1 MAHSVTSTY
10 EVLLLTGAGPSSA
23 PAAERWSGAGPVP
36 DGAGDASVALM
47 DTTARGPP
55 APPRLPGL
63 SRPSAVPGLDVS
75 TCRLC
80 AGAGG
85 GWGAGKREEGLRS
98 APRPAELPHAEPPG
112 RVPSCACCSSAR
124 CGCSPQVCSIPP
136 LPCLRG
142 DGLLCTSE
150 VLMVG
155 APSVQMRPGFYQAR
169 VPCGDWEGTGPGT
182 CFPMGA
188 AGTPRTGSASRAGL
202 VSPPATRPRCAGW
215 GFLGLGCGDLGSHL

>member
-1 MAHSVTSTY
+1 V
-10 EVLLLTGAGPSSA
+10 GPA
-23 PAAERWSGAGPVP
+23 TAQPLQQSGGHGQALCP
-36 DGAGDASVALM
+36 DGAGDASVMPM
-47 DTTARGPP
+47 DTDCKVASSSSC
-55 APPRLPGL
+55 LPGL
-63 SRPSAVPGLDVS
+63 SHPSAVPGLDVC

-98 APRPAELPHAEPPG
+98 APRPAELPHAQPPD
-112 RVPSCACCSSAR
+112 RVPSCTCRSSAH
-124 CGCSPQVCSIPP
+124 CGCSPQVCSISPSS
-136 LPCLRG
+136 CLRG

-155 APSVQMRPGFYQAR
+155 APTVQMRPGFYQAR
-169 VPCGDWEGTGPGT
+169 VPCRDWEGTGPGT

-202 VSPPATRPRCAGW
+202 ASRPATRPRCAGR
-215 GFLGLGCGDLGSHL
+215 GFLGLGCGDLGSYL